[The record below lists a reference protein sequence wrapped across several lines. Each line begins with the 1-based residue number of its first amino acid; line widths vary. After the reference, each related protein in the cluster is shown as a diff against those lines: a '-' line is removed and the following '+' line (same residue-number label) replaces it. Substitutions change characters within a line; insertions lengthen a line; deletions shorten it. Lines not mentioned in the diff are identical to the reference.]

1 MTKISIGWGR
11 LTGNLAKHLPLSYS
25 QITHPVLGL
34 IGSQTVRRDPEA
46 GTAVINF
53 GGLLELEGPE
63 VLFVPGRDEI
73 GLPFLET
80 AALPAPFIEGTAG
93 QTD

>member
-1 MTKISIGWGR
+1 VTKVHIGWGC

-34 IGSQTVRRDPEA
+34 IGSQTLRRDPEA

-53 GGLLELEGPE
+53 GGLMELEGPE
-63 VLFVPGRDEI
+63 VLFVPGTDGI
-73 GLPFLET
+73 GQPYLDR
-80 AALPAPFIEGTAG
+80 ALPAAE
-93 QTD
+93 